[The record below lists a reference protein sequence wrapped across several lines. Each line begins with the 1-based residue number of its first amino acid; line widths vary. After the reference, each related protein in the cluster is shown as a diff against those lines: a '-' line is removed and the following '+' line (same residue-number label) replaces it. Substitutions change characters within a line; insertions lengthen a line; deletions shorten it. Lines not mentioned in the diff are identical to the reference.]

1 MESSG
6 WISSSGWVETSCWA
20 PGCTTEGR
28 FSDGRLTGLDT
39 GRMVLVGKNFRL
51 FLVLVTGAL

>member
-1 MESSG
+1 MTAGTGSS
-6 WISSSGWVETSCWA
+6 
-20 PGCTTEGR
+20 GCTTEGR
-28 FSDGRLTGLDT
+28 FSDGRLSGLDT